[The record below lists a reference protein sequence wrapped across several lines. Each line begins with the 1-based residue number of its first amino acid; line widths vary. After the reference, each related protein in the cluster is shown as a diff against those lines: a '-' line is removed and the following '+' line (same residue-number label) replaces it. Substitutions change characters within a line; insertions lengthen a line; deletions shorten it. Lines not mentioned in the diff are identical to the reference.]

1 MSVINK
7 VLRDLDKRQG
17 TTPAAPTAA
26 ELGLRSG
33 TASIESQT
41 PVPRVA
47 PATSVRWGALG
58 LPALLL
64 ALVGGGVTLWQSGAL
79 ESLVASAP
87 AKPAS
92 VAVVAVAPEAVP
104 ATPVASGLIA
114 QQANPTPGES
124 QAPVVPNNDFASVN
138 RFESTL
144 VLPKDM
150 KPVAAPQPVPAAVPS
165 PAKTSTPVAVP
176 LAAKA
181 PPPAPSAAVAAAPVA
196 APPPPAAV
204 ATAPATLPVP
214 SAAELAQKQQQAARD
229 ALAQAQS
236 LWNAGSRDAAVD
248 LLQQAVASTER
259 TAQTAPSAGTT
270 QTLVLLVREF
280 GRMQLAEGRPGA
292 VWDALTRMEP
302 LLRNEPEMW
311 ALRANAAQRLG
322 RHQDSVHAYMTALQS
337 RPTEQR
343 WLLGT
348 AVSLA
353 ALGQTTSAADMA
365 EKARAVGPISREVQ
379 TYLRQMGVPLKDL

>member
-17 TTPAAPTAA
+17 TTPAAPSAA
-26 ELGLRSG
+26 ELGLRTG
-33 TASIESQT
+33 TTSVERLE

-47 PATSVRWGALG
+47 PAVAVRWRTFVV
-58 LPALLL
+58 PVLLL
-64 ALVGGGVTLWQSGAL
+64 ALAGSGVVFWQNGVL
-79 ESLVASAP
+79 ESLIASAP

-92 VAVVAVAPEAVP
+92 VAVVAVAPQAVP
-104 ATPVASGLIA
+104 AVPAASGLIA
-114 QQANPTPGES
+114 Q
-124 QAPVVPNNDFASVN
+124 APAVSNNDFASAS

-144 VLPKDM
+144 VLPKDL
-150 KPVAAPQPVPAAVPS
+150 KPAPASALVPVAVPA
-165 PAKTSTPVAVP
+165 PAKTSASAAVP

-181 PPPAPSAAVAAAPVA
+181 LPPASAAAETVVPVV
-196 APPPPAAV
+196 APPPPPVA
-204 ATAPATLPVP
+204 ATAPVTLPAP
-214 SAAELAQKQQQAARD
+214 SSAELAQKQQQAARD

-259 TAQTAPSAGTT
+259 TAQTAPGAGTT
-270 QTLVLLVREF
+270 QTLVLLLREF
-280 GRMQLAEGRPGA
+280 GRMQLAEGRPGV
-292 VWDALTRMEP
+292 VWDTLTRMEP

-337 RPTEQR
+337 RPSEQR

-365 EKARAVGPISREVQ
+365 EKARAVGPISRDIQ
-379 TYLRQMGVPLKDL
+379 TYLRQMGVPLKD

>member
-17 TTPAAPTAA
+17 TTPAAPSAA
-26 ELGLRSG
+26 ELGLRTG
-33 TASIESQT
+33 TTSVERLE

-47 PATSVRWGALG
+47 PAVAVRWRTFVVPMLF
-58 LPALLL
+58 L
-64 ALVGGGVTLWQSGAL
+64 ALAGSGVVLWQNGVL
-79 ESLVASAP
+79 ESLIASAP

-92 VAVVAVAPEAVP
+92 VAVVAVAPQAVP
-104 ATPVASGLIA
+104 AVPVASGLIA
-114 QQANPTPGES
+114 Q
-124 QAPVVPNNDFASVN
+124 APAVSNNDFASAS

-144 VLPKDM
+144 VLPKDL
-150 KPVAAPQPVPAAVPS
+150 KPAPASALVPVAVPA
-165 PAKTSTPVAVP
+165 PAKTSASAAVP

-181 PPPAPSAAVAAAPVA
+181 LPPASAAAETVVPVV
-196 APPPPAAV
+196 APPPPPVA
-204 ATAPATLPVP
+204 ATAPVTLPAP
-214 SAAELAQKQQQAARD
+214 SSAELAQKQQQAARD

-259 TAQTAPSAGTT
+259 TAQTAPGAGTT
-270 QTLVLLVREF
+270 QTLVLLLREF
-280 GRMQLAEGRPGA
+280 GRMQLAEGRPGV
-292 VWDALTRMEP
+292 VWDTLTRMEP

-337 RPTEQR
+337 RPSEQR

-365 EKARAVGPISREVQ
+365 EKARAVGPISRDIQ
-379 TYLRQMGVPLKDL
+379 TYLRQMGVPLKD

>member
-17 TTPAAPTAA
+17 TTPAAPSAA

-33 TASIESQT
+33 TASIETRT

-47 PATSVRWGALG
+47 PATAVRWGAFG
-58 LPALLL
+58 LPALVL
-64 ALVGGGVTLWQSGAL
+64 ALVGGGVTLWQSGVL
-79 ESLVASAP
+79 GPLL
-87 AKPAS
+87 AS
-92 VAVVAVAPEAVP
+92 VPAIPPAVAVAVAVPQAVP
-104 ATPVASGLIA
+104 AAPVASGMIA
-114 QQANPTPGES
+114 
-124 QAPVVPNNDFASVN
+124 QAPVMPIIELAPAS
-138 RFESTL
+138 RFESTM
-144 VLPKDM
+144 VIPKDL
-150 KPVAAPQPVPAAVPS
+150 KPAAAPPPVPAAVPS
-165 PAKTSTPVAVP
+165 PAKTSASAAVP

-181 PPPAPSAAVAAAPVA
+181 LPPASAAAETVVPVV
-196 APPPPAAV
+196 APPPPPVA
-204 ATAPATLPVP
+204 ATAPVTLPAP
-214 SAAELAQKQQQAARD
+214 SSAELAQKQQQAARD

-259 TAQTAPSAGTT
+259 TAQTAPGAGTT
-270 QTLVLLVREF
+270 QTLVLLLREF
-280 GRMQLAEGRPGA
+280 GRMQLAEGRPGV
-292 VWDALTRMEP
+292 VWDTLTRMEP

-337 RPTEQR
+337 RPSEQR

-365 EKARAVGPISREVQ
+365 EKARAVGPISRDVQ
-379 TYLRQMGVPLKDL
+379 TYLRQMGVPLKD

>member
-1 MSVINK
+1 
-7 VLRDLDKRQG
+7 
-17 TTPAAPTAA
+17 
-26 ELGLRSG
+26 
-33 TASIESQT
+33 
-41 PVPRVA
+41 
-47 PATSVRWGALG
+47 
-58 LPALLL
+58 
-64 ALVGGGVTLWQSGAL
+64 
-79 ESLVASAP
+79 
-87 AKPAS
+87 
-92 VAVVAVAPEAVP
+92 
-104 ATPVASGLIA
+104 
-114 QQANPTPGES
+114 
-124 QAPVVPNNDFASVN
+124 
-138 RFESTL
+138 
-144 VLPKDM
+144 
-150 KPVAAPQPVPAAVPS
+150 
-165 PAKTSTPVAVP
+165 
-176 LAAKA
+176 
-181 PPPAPSAAVAAAPVA
+181 
-196 APPPPAAV
+196 
-204 ATAPATLPVP
+204 LPVP

-259 TAQTAPSAGTT
+259 TAQTAPGAGTT

-280 GRMQLAEGRPGA
+280 GRMQLAEGRPGV

-337 RPTEQR
+337 RPAEQR

-353 ALGQTTSAADMA
+353 ALGQTSSAADMA